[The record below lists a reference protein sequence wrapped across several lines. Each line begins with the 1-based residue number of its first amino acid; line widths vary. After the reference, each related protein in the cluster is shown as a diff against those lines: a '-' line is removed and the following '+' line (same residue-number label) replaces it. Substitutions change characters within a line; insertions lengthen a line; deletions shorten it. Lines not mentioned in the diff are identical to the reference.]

1 MAARV
6 ADGEYRK
13 AFGCPIS
20 LASGWTLEMPKFRLR
35 IRGRLYAGF
44 MALVAVGLVMAVVA
58 VWNLRAVQDQVAKA
72 SAFSDSTA
80 RVLEISTHL
89 QAIQRANLRYIYDAN
104 EPAMREASEREAAA
118 TELLKVGAKGTLS
131 EERRNLYNGL
141 VDDIAKMKALRD
153 NLGDAVN
160 EARTG
165 KATLLPSGDELTVKM
180 GKLVDAARASAD
192 EDTAAL
198 VADLESR
205 LLLVQ
210 IANWRFL
217 ALRDTKGPANFRTN
231 ADRAAQRLAALEKS
245 PQAAELRNVIVP
257 VKTSLGIYKSA
268 FETTSAAMLQADEIY
283 HKNLAP
289 LIVESIGKLKVA
301 ETALKKDYK
310 ESRAS
315 ADAVIDGTMSVQE
328 IAGGLAT
335 LFGLIVAVLIARS
348 IVGPLTSMTR
358 AMGAL
363 AGGNLEIEIPGRGK
377 ADEIGDM
384 AKAIQVFKDNMV
396 DTERLRHEQTELEAR
411 QAESRKADM
420 VRLADQFEQAVGEIV
435 DTVSSASGELETSA
449 GTLTATATRA
459 QDLSTEV
466 ASASQEASANVQA
479 VASATEELS
488 SSVSEIARQVQE
500 SARIASE
507 AVGQASR
514 TNDRVGELSK
524 AAARIGDVVELI
536 STIAGQTNLLA
547 LNATI
552 EAARAGEAGRG
563 FAVVASEVKALAE
576 QTAKAT
582 GEIAQQVSGIQAA
595 TEESVGSIREI
606 SSTIGRLSEISSAV
620 AAAVE
625 EQGAATQEISRN
637 VQQAAHGTQRVST
650 NIGDV
655 QRGAADTGSAS
666 SQVLSAARSLSADS
680 SRLKQEVAKFLNSVH
695 AA

>member
-1 MAARV
+1 
-6 ADGEYRK
+6 
-13 AFGCPIS
+13 
-20 LASGWTLEMPKFRLR
+20 MPKFRLR

-141 VDDIAKMKALRD
+141 VDDISKMKTLRD

-231 ADRAAQRLAALEKS
+231 ADRAAQRLTALEKS
-245 PQAAELRNVIVP
+245 PQAAELRATLAP
-257 VKTSLGIYKSA
+257 VKTQLGIYKSA

-301 ETALKKDYK
+301 EIALKKDYK

-315 ADAVIDGTMSVQE
+315 ADAVLDGTTSVQE

-435 DTVSSASGELETSA
+435 DTVSSASSELEASA
-449 GTLTATATRA
+449 GTLTTTASRA

-500 SARIASE
+500 SARIAIE
-507 AVGQASR
+507 AVGQASK
-514 TNDRVGELSK
+514 TNDRVSELSK

-606 SSTIGRLSEISSAV
+606 SSTIGRLSEISSTV

-655 QRGAADTGSAS
+655 QRGASETGSAS

-680 SRLKQEVAKFLNSVH
+680 NRLKQEVAKFLNSVH

>member
-1 MAARV
+1 
-6 ADGEYRK
+6 
-13 AFGCPIS
+13 
-20 LASGWTLEMPKFRLR
+20 MPSFRLR

-44 MALVAVGLVMAVVA
+44 MALVVVGLVMAVVA
-58 VWNLRAVQDQVAKA
+58 IWNLRSVQDQVAKA

-104 EPAMREASEREAAA
+104 EPAMREASERETAA
-118 TELLKVGAKGTLS
+118 TELLQVGAKGTLS
-131 EERRNLYNGL
+131 EERRKLYNDL
-141 VDDIAKMKALRD
+141 IADIAKMKSLRD

-180 GKLVDAARASAD
+180 NKLVDVARAAVD
-192 EDTAAL
+192 EDTASL

-231 ADRAAQRLAALEKS
+231 VDRASQRLAALEKS
-245 PQAAELRNVIVP
+245 PQATELRATLAP

-283 HKNLAP
+283 HKSLAP
-289 LIVESIGKLKVA
+289 LIADSIAKLKVA

-310 ESRAS
+310 DSRSQAE
-315 ADAVIDGTMSVQE
+315 ATIDGTTSMQE
-328 IAGGLAT
+328 IVGGVAT

-358 AMGAL
+358 AMGLL
-363 AGGNLEIEIPGRGK
+363 AGGDLAVEIPSRGK

-384 AKAIQVFKDNMV
+384 AKAIQVFKDNMI
-396 DTERLRHEQTELEAR
+396 DTERMRHEQTEIEAR
-411 QAESRKADM
+411 QAEDRKKDM

-435 DTVSSASGELETSA
+435 DTVSSASSELEASA
-449 GTLTATATRA
+449 GTLTTTATRA

-466 ASASQEASANVQA
+466 ASASQEATANVQA

-507 AVGQASR
+507 AVGQATK
-514 TNDRVGELSK
+514 TNARVSELSK

-606 SSTIGRLSEISSAV
+606 SGTIERLSEISSTV

-655 QRGAADTGSAS
+655 QRGASDTGSAS
-666 SQVLSAARSLSADS
+666 SQVLSAARSLSSDS
-680 SRLKQEVAKFLNSVH
+680 NRLKQEVAKFLSSVH

>member
-1 MAARV
+1 MA
-6 ADGEYRK
+6 
-13 AFGCPIS
+13 
-20 LASGWTLEMPKFRLR
+20 KFRLR

-58 VWNLRAVQDQVAKA
+58 VWNLQAVQDQVARQ
-72 SAFSDSTA
+72 SALSDSTA

-89 QAIQRANLRYIYDAN
+89 QAIQRANLRYVYDAN
-104 EPAMREASEREAAA
+104 ESAMKEAQEREAAA
-118 TELLKVGAKGTLS
+118 TELLQVAAKGALS
-131 EERRNLYNGL
+131 EERKKLYNGL
-141 VDDIAKMKALRD
+141 IDDIAKMRRLRD
-153 NLGDAVN
+153 NLSDAVN

-165 KATLLPSGDELTVKM
+165 KASLLPGGEELAAKM
-180 GKLVDAARASAD
+180 SKLADTARAAVD

-205 LLLVQ
+205 VLLVR

-217 ALRDTKGPANFRTN
+217 ALRDAQGPANFR
-231 ADRAAQRLAALEKS
+231 ASVDRAAQRLSALEKS
-245 PQAAELRNVIVP
+245 PQATELRATLAP

-283 HKNLAP
+283 HKSLAP
-289 LIVESIGKLKVA
+289 LIVDSIARLKAA
-301 ETALKKDYK
+301 EATLKTDYQD
-310 ESRAS
+310 SRSHAE
-315 ADAVIDGTMSVQE
+315 AVIASTTTVQE
-328 IAGGLAT
+328 VAGGLAI
-335 LFGLIVAVLIARS
+335 LFGGIVAFLIARS
-348 IVGPLTSMTR
+348 IVGPLASMTR
-358 AMGAL
+358 AMGQL
-363 AGGNLEIEIPGRGK
+363 AGGNLAVEIPGRGK

-384 AKAIQVFKDNMV
+384 AKAIQVFKDNMI
-396 DTERLRHEQTELEAR
+396 DTERMRAEQSELEAR
-411 QAESRKADM
+411 QAESRKQDM

-435 DTVSSASGELETSA
+435 NTVSSASNELEASA
-449 GTLTATATRA
+449 GTLTTTASRA

-466 ASASQEASANVQA
+466 ASASQEATANVQA

-488 SSVSEIARQVQE
+488 SSVGEIARQVQE
-500 SARIASE
+500 SARIAGE

-563 FAVVASEVKALAE
+563 FAVVATEVKALAE

-582 GEIAQQVSGIQAA
+582 GEIGQQIANIQAA
-595 TEESVGSIREI
+595 TEQSVGAIREI
-606 SSTIGRLSEISSAV
+606 SGTIERLSEISATV

-625 EQGAATQEISRN
+625 EQGAATREISRN
-637 VQQAAHGTQRVST
+637 VQQAAQGTQRVST

-655 QRGAADTGSAS
+655 QRGASETGSAS

-680 SRLKQEVAKFLNSVH
+680 NRLKIEVERFLETVH

>member
-1 MAARV
+1 
-6 ADGEYRK
+6 
-13 AFGCPIS
+13 
-20 LASGWTLEMPKFRLR
+20 MPKFRLR

-58 VWNLRAVQDQVAKA
+58 IWNLRSVQEQVAKA

-104 EPAMREASEREAAA
+104 ESAMKEAAERETAA
-118 TELLKVGAKGTLS
+118 TELLQVGAKGTGS
-131 EERRNLYNGL
+131 EERRKLYSDL
-141 VDDIAKMKALRD
+141 IADIAKMRSLRD

-165 KATLLPSGDELTVKM
+165 KATLLPSGDELTVKT
-180 GKLVDAARASAD
+180 GKLVDMARAAVD

-205 LLLVQ
+205 LLVVQ

-231 ADRAAQRLAALEKS
+231 VDRAMQRLSALEKS
-245 PQAAELRNVIVP
+245 PQASELRTTLAP

-289 LIVESIGKLKVA
+289 LIVDSIGKLRAA
-301 ETALKKDYK
+301 ETTLKKDYK
-310 ESRAS
+310 ESR
-315 ADAVIDGTMSVQE
+315 DQTEAVISGTTTVQE
-328 IAGGLAT
+328 TAGGIAI
-335 LFGLIVAVLIARS
+335 LFGLIVAFLTARS
-348 IVGPLTSMTR
+348 LVGPLTSMTR
-358 AMGAL
+358 AMGLL
-363 AGGNLEIEIPGRGK
+363 AGGNLEVEIPGRGN

-396 DTERLRHEQTELEAR
+396 ETERLRAEQVAVEAR
-411 QAESRKADM
+411 QAESRKKDM

-435 DTVSSASGELETSA
+435 DTVSSASSELEASA
-449 GTLTATATRA
+449 GTLTATASRA
-459 QDLSTEV
+459 QDRSTEV
-466 ASASQEASANVQA
+466 ASASQEATANVQA

-500 SARIASE
+500 SARIATE

-514 TNDRVGELSK
+514 TNARVGELSK

-536 STIAGQTNLLA
+536 TTIAGQTNLLA

-552 EAARAGEAGRG
+552 EAARAGDAGRG
-563 FAVVASEVKALAE
+563 FAVVASEVKALAQ

-582 GEIAQQVSGIQAA
+582 DEIAQQVSGIQAA

-606 SSTIGRLSEISSAV
+606 SGTIERLSEISSTV

-625 EQGAATQEISRN
+625 QQGAATREISRN

-650 NIGDV
+650 NIGEV
-655 QRGAADTGSAS
+655 QRGASETGSAS
-666 SQVLSAARSLSADS
+666 SQVLSAARSLSSDS
-680 SRLKQEVAKFLNSVH
+680 NRLKQEVAKFLSSVH

>member
-1 MAARV
+1 
-6 ADGEYRK
+6 
-13 AFGCPIS
+13 
-20 LASGWTLEMPKFRLR
+20 MPKFRLR

-58 VWNLRAVQDQVAKA
+58 IWNLRSVQEQVAKA

-104 EPAMREASEREAAA
+104 ESAMKEAAERETAA
-118 TELLKVGAKGTLS
+118 TELLQVGAKGTGS
-131 EERRNLYNGL
+131 EERRKLYSDL
-141 VDDIAKMKALRD
+141 IADIAKMRSLRD

-165 KATLLPSGDELTVKM
+165 KATLLPSGDELTVKTS
-180 GKLVDAARASAD
+180 KLVDMARAAVD

-205 LLLVQ
+205 LLVVQ

-231 ADRAAQRLAALEKS
+231 VDRAMQRLSALEKS
-245 PQAAELRNVIVP
+245 PQASELRTTLAP

-289 LIVESIGKLKVA
+289 LIVDSIGKLRAA
-301 ETALKKDYK
+301 ETTLKKDYK
-310 ESRAS
+310 ESR
-315 ADAVIDGTMSVQE
+315 DQTEAVISGTTTVQE
-328 IAGGLAT
+328 TAGGIAI
-335 LFGLIVAVLIARS
+335 LFGLIVAFLTARS
-348 IVGPLTSMTR
+348 LVGPLTSMTR
-358 AMGAL
+358 AMGLL
-363 AGGNLEIEIPGRGK
+363 AGGNLEVEIPGRGN

-396 DTERLRHEQTELEAR
+396 ETERLRAEQVAVEAR
-411 QAESRKADM
+411 QAESRKKDM

-435 DTVSSASGELETSA
+435 DTVSSASSELEASA
-449 GTLTATATRA
+449 GTLTATASRA
-459 QDLSTEV
+459 QNRSTEV
-466 ASASQEASANVQA
+466 ASASQEATANVQA

-500 SARIASE
+500 SARIATE

-514 TNDRVGELSK
+514 TNARVGELSK

-536 STIAGQTNLLA
+536 TTIAGQTNLLA

-552 EAARAGEAGRG
+552 EAARAGDAGRG
-563 FAVVASEVKALAE
+563 FAVVASEVKALAQ

-582 GEIAQQVSGIQAA
+582 DEIAQQVSGIQAA

-606 SSTIGRLSEISSAV
+606 SGTIERLSEISSTV
-620 AAAVE
+620 AAAVVQ
-625 EQGAATQEISRN
+625 QGAATREISRN

-650 NIGDV
+650 NIGEV
-655 QRGAADTGSAS
+655 QRGASETGSAS
-666 SQVLSAARSLSADS
+666 SQVLSAARSLSSDS
-680 SRLKQEVAKFLNSVH
+680 NRLKQEVAKFLSSVH

>member
-1 MAARV
+1 
-6 ADGEYRK
+6 
-13 AFGCPIS
+13 
-20 LASGWTLEMPKFRLR
+20 MPNFRLR

-58 VWNLRAVQDQVAKA
+58 VWNLREVQDQVGRQ
-72 SAFSDSTA
+72 SALSDSTA

-89 QAIQRANLRYIYDAN
+89 QAIQRANLRYIYDAS
-104 EPAMREASEREAAA
+104 EPAMKEAAERETAA
-118 TELLKVGAKGTLS
+118 TELLQVGAKGTAS
-131 EERRNLYNGL
+131 EERRKLYNEL
-141 VDDIAKMKALRD
+141 IADIAKMKGLRD

-180 GKLVDAARASAD
+180 NKLVDVARAAVD
-192 EDTAAL
+192 EDTGAL

-217 ALRDTKGPANFRTN
+217 ALRDVKGPANFRTN
-231 ADRAAQRLAALEKS
+231 VDRASQRLSALEKS
-245 PQAAELRNVIVP
+245 PQATELRTTLAP

-289 LIVESIGKLKVA
+289 LIVDSIAKLKVA
-301 ETALKKDYK
+301 EATLKKDYK
-310 ESRAS
+310 ESRNTAE
-315 ADAVIDGTMSVQE
+315 AVIDGTTTVQE
-328 IAGGLAT
+328 IAGGLAI
-335 LFGLIVAVLIARS
+335 LFGLIVAFLIARS

-358 AMGAL
+358 AMALL
-363 AGGNLEIEIPGRGK
+363 AGGNLEVEIPGRGK

-384 AKAIQVFKDNMV
+384 AKAIEVFKTNMI
-396 DTERLRHEQTELEAR
+396 DTERLRNEQSEIEAR
-411 QAESRKADM
+411 QAESRKSDM

-435 DTVSSASGELETSA
+435 DTVSSASNELEASA

-466 ASASQEASANVQA
+466 ASASQEATANVQA

-488 SSVSEIARQVQE
+488 SSVTEIARQVQE

-507 AVGQASR
+507 AVGQATK
-514 TNDRVGELSK
+514 TNERVSELSK

-563 FAVVASEVKALAE
+563 FAVVATEVKALAE

-606 SSTIGRLSEISSAV
+606 SGTIERLSEISSAI

-637 VQQAAHGTQRVST
+637 VQQAAHGTRRVST

-655 QRGAADTGSAS
+655 QRGASETGSAS
-666 SQVLSAARSLSADS
+666 SQVLSAARLLSADS
-680 SRLKQEVAKFLNSVH
+680 SRLKQEVARFLSSVH

>member
-1 MAARV
+1 
-6 ADGEYRK
+6 
-13 AFGCPIS
+13 
-20 LASGWTLEMPKFRLR
+20 MPNFRLR

-58 VWNLRAVQDQVAKA
+58 VWNLKAVQDQVTRQ
-72 SAFSDSTA
+72 SALSDSTA

-89 QAIQRANLRYIYDAN
+89 QAIQRANLRYVYDAN
-104 EPAMREASEREAAA
+104 EAAMREAAEREAAA
-118 TELLKVGAKGTLS
+118 TELLQVGAKTTQS
-131 EERRNLYNGL
+131 AERQKLYNDL
-141 VDDIAKMKALRD
+141 IDDIAKMRRLRD

-165 KATLLPSGDELTVKM
+165 KATLLPSGEDLTAKM
-180 GKLVDAARASAD
+180 AKLVDTARAAVD

-198 VADLESR
+198 VTDLETR
-205 LLLVQ
+205 ILLVR

-217 ALRDTKGPANFRTN
+217 ALRDTQGPANFR
-231 ADRAAQRLAALEKS
+231 ASVDRAAQRLAGIEKS
-245 PQAAELRNVIVP
+245 PQANELRATLAP
-257 VKTSLGIYKSA
+257 VRTSLGIYKSA

-289 LIVESIGKLKVA
+289 LIVDSIAKLKVVEA
-301 ETALKKDYK
+301 ALKKEHKD
-310 ESRAS
+310 SRA
-315 ADAVIDGTMSVQE
+315 AAEAVIEGTTTIQQ
-328 IAGGLAT
+328 IAGGLAI
-335 LFGLIVAVLIARS
+335 LFGVIVAFLIARS

-358 AMGAL
+358 AMGLL
-363 AGGNLEIEIPGRGK
+363 AGGNLEVEIPGRGK

-384 AKAIQVFKDNMV
+384 AKAIEVFKTNMI
-396 DTERLRHEQTELEAR
+396 DTERMRAEQSEVEAR

-435 DTVSSASGELETSA
+435 NTVSSASHQLEASA
-449 GTLTATATRA
+449 GTLTSTATRA

-466 ASASQEASANVQA
+466 ASASQEATANVQA

-500 SARIASE
+500 SARIASD

-514 TNDRVGELSK
+514 TNERVGELSK

-552 EAARAGEAGRG
+552 EAARAGDAGRG

-606 SSTIGRLSEISSAV
+606 SGTIARLSEISSTV

-655 QRGAADTGSAS
+655 QRGASETGSAS
-666 SQVLSAARSLSADS
+666 SQVLSAARSLSSDS
-680 SRLKQEVAKFLNSVH
+680 NRLKQEVARFLNSVH

>member
-1 MAARV
+1 
-6 ADGEYRK
+6 
-13 AFGCPIS
+13 
-20 LASGWTLEMPKFRLR
+20 MPKFRLR

-58 VWNLRAVQDQVAKA
+58 VWNLRAVQEQVAKL

-104 EPAMREASEREAAA
+104 EPAMKEASEREAAA
-118 TELLKVGAKGTLS
+118 TELLKVGAKGTAS
-131 EERRNLYNGL
+131 EERRKLYNDL
-141 VDDIAKMKALRD
+141 VDDIAKMRSLRD

-180 GKLVDAARASAD
+180 GKLVDVARAAVD

-231 ADRAAQRLAALEKS
+231 VDRAMQRLTALEKS
-245 PQAAELRNVIVP
+245 PQATELRATLTP

-310 ESRAS
+310 DSRNLAE
-315 ADAVIDGTMSVQE
+315 AVIEGTTSVQA

-335 LFGLIVAVLIARS
+335 LFGLIVAFLIARS
-348 IVGPLTSMTR
+348 IVGPLTAMTR
-358 AMGAL
+358 AMGLL
-363 AGGNLEIEIPGRGK
+363 AGGNLEVEIPGRGK

-384 AKAIQVFKDNMV
+384 AKAIVVFKDNMI
-396 DTERLRHEQTELEAR
+396 DTERLRNEQVEVEAR
-411 QAESRKADM
+411 QAESRKKDM

-435 DTVSSASGELETSA
+435 NTVSSASGELEASA

-466 ASASQEASANVQA
+466 ASASQEATANVQA

-500 SARIASE
+500 SARIAGE
-507 AVGQASR
+507 AVGQASK
-514 TNDRVGELSK
+514 TNARVSELSK

-606 SSTIGRLSEISSAV
+606 SGTIERLSEISSTV

-625 EQGAATQEISRN
+625 QQGAATQEISRN

-655 QRGAADTGSAS
+655 QRGASETGSAS

-680 SRLKQEVAKFLNSVH
+680 NRLKQEVAKFLSSVH

>member
-1 MAARV
+1 
-6 ADGEYRK
+6 
-13 AFGCPIS
+13 
-20 LASGWTLEMPKFRLR
+20 MPSFRLR

-44 MALVAVGLVMAVVA
+44 VALVVVGLVMAVVA
-58 VWNLRAVQDQVAKA
+58 IWNLRTVQDQVAKA
-72 SAFSDSTA
+72 STFSDSSA

-89 QAIQRANLRYIYDAN
+89 QAIQRANLRYVYDAN
-104 EPAMREASEREAAA
+104 ESAMREASERETAA
-118 TELLKVGAKGTLS
+118 TELLQIGAKGTLS
-131 EERRNLYNGL
+131 EERRKLYNEL
-141 VDDIAKMKALRD
+141 IADIAQMRALRD

-165 KATLLPSGDELTVKM
+165 KATLLPSGDDLTVKM
-180 GKLVDAARASAD
+180 NKLVDVARAAVD
-192 EDTAAL
+192 EDTASL

-205 LLLVQ
+205 LLYVQ
-210 IANWRFL
+210 ISGWRFL
-217 ALRDTKGPANFRTN
+217 ALRDTKGPATFRTN
-231 ADRAAQRLAALEKS
+231 VDRAMQRLSALEKS
-245 PQAAELRNVIVP
+245 PQATELRATLAP
-257 VKTSLGIYKSA
+257 VKTALGIYKSA
-268 FETTSAAMLQADEIY
+268 FETTSAAMLQADEVY
-283 HKNLAP
+283 HKSLAP
-289 LIVESIGKLKVA
+289 LIVDSIAKLKA
-301 ETALKKDYK
+301 TEATLKKDYK
-310 ESRAS
+310 DSRGQAE
-315 ADAVIDGTMSVQE
+315 AAIDGTISMQE
-328 IAGGLAT
+328 IVGGVAT
-335 LFGLIVAVLIARS
+335 LFGLIVAFLIARS
-348 IVGPLTSMTR
+348 IVAPLTAMTR
-358 AMGAL
+358 AMGLL
-363 AGGNLEIEIPGRGK
+363 AGGDLAVEIPSRGK
-377 ADEIGDM
+377 KDEIGDM
-384 AKAIQVFKDNMV
+384 AKAIQVFKDNMI
-396 DTERLRHEQTELEAR
+396 DTERMRHEQTEIEAR
-411 QAESRKADM
+411 RAEDRKKDM

-435 DTVSSASGELETSA
+435 DTVSSASGELEASA

-466 ASASQEASANVQA
+466 ASASHEASANVQA
-479 VASATEELS
+479 VASATEQLS

-500 SARIASE
+500 SARIAGE

-514 TNDRVGELSK
+514 TNARVGELSK

-563 FAVVASEVKALAE
+563 FAVVATEVKALAE

-595 TEESVGSIREI
+595 TEESVGSIKEI
-606 SSTIGRLSEISSAV
+606 SETIERLSEISSTV

-625 EQGAATQEISRN
+625 QQGAATQEISRN

-655 QRGAADTGSAS
+655 QRGASDTGSAS

-680 SRLKQEVAKFLNSVH
+680 NRLKQEVAKFLSSVH

>member
-1 MAARV
+1 
-6 ADGEYRK
+6 
-13 AFGCPIS
+13 
-20 LASGWTLEMPKFRLR
+20 MPRFRLR

-44 MALVAVGLVMAVVA
+44 MALVVVGLVMAVVA
-58 VWNLRAVQDQVAKA
+58 IWNLRSVQDQVAKA

-104 EPAMREASEREAAA
+104 ESAMREASEREAAA
-118 TELLKVGAKGTLS
+118 TELLQVGAKGTLS
-131 EERRNLYNGL
+131 EERRKLYNDL
-141 VDDIAKMKALRD
+141 IADIAKMKTLRD

-180 GKLVDAARASAD
+180 TKLSDAARATVD
-192 EDTAAL
+192 EDTASL

-217 ALRDTKGPANFRTN
+217 ALRDTKGPANFRIN
-231 ADRAAQRLAALEKS
+231 ADRAAQRLTALEKS
-245 PQAAELRNVIVP
+245 PQAAELRNALAP

-283 HKNLAP
+283 HKSLAP

-310 ESRAS
+310 DSRSQAE
-315 ADAVIDGTMSVQE
+315 AVIDGTTSVQE
-328 IAGGLAT
+328 IAGGVAT
-335 LFGLIVAVLIARS
+335 LFGLLVAFLIARS
-348 IVGPLTSMTR
+348 IVGPLTAMTR
-358 AMGAL
+358 AMGQL
-363 AGGNLEIEIPGRGK
+363 AGGDLAVEIPSRGK
-377 ADEIGDM
+377 KDEIGDM
-384 AKAIQVFKDNMV
+384 AKAIEVFKTSMI
-396 DTERLRHEQTELEAR
+396 DTERMRHEQTEIEAR
-411 QAESRKADM
+411 RAEDRKTDM

-435 DTVSSASGELETSA
+435 DTVSSASGELEASA

-459 QDLSTEV
+459 QDLSSEV

-479 VASATEELS
+479 VASATEQLS

-507 AVGQASR
+507 AVGQATR
-514 TNDRVGELSK
+514 TNARVGELSK

-563 FAVVASEVKALAE
+563 FAVVATEVKALAE

-606 SSTIGRLSEISSAV
+606 SGTIERLSEISSAV

-637 VQQAAHGTQRVST
+637 VQQAAHGTRRVST

-655 QRGAADTGSAS
+655 QRGASETGSAS
-666 SQVLSAARSLSADS
+666 SQVLSAARSLSSDS
-680 SRLKQEVAKFLNSVH
+680 SRLKHEVSKFLESVH

>member
-1 MAARV
+1 
-6 ADGEYRK
+6 
-13 AFGCPIS
+13 
-20 LASGWTLEMPKFRLR
+20 MPNFRLR

-58 VWNLRAVQDQVAKA
+58 IWNLRSVQDQVAKA

-80 RVLEISTHL
+80 RVLEVSTHL
-89 QAIQRANLRYIYDAN
+89 QAIQRANLRYIYDAS
-104 EPAMREASEREAAA
+104 EPAMKEAAERETAA
-118 TELLKVGAKGTLS
+118 TELLKVGAQGTLS
-131 EERRNLYNGL
+131 EERRKLYNDL
-141 VDDIAKMKALRD
+141 IADIAKMRSLRD

-180 GKLVDAARASAD
+180 GKLVDVARAAVD
-192 EDTAAL
+192 EDAGAL

-217 ALRDTKGPANFRTN
+217 ALRDSKGPANFRTN
-231 ADRAAQRLAALEKS
+231 VDRASQRLSALEKS
-245 PQAAELRNVIVP
+245 PQAAELRTTLAP

-283 HKNLAP
+283 HKSLAP
-289 LIVESIGKLKVA
+289 LIVDSIAKLKVA

-310 ESRAS
+310 ESRSQAE
-315 ADAVIDGTMSVQE
+315 AVIDGTTTVQA
-328 IAGGLAT
+328 IAGCLAT
-335 LFGLIVAVLIARS
+335 LFGLIVAFLIARS

-358 AMGAL
+358 AMGLL
-363 AGGNLEIEIPGRGK
+363 AGGNLEVEIPGRGK

-384 AKAIQVFKDNMV
+384 AKAIEVFKTNMI
-396 DTERLRHEQTELEAR
+396 DTERLRTEQTETEAR

-435 DTVSSASGELETSA
+435 DTVSSASNELEASA

-459 QDLSTEV
+459 QNLSTEV
-466 ASASQEASANVQA
+466 ASASQEATANVQA
-479 VASATEELS
+479 VASATEQLS
-488 SSVSEIARQVQE
+488 SSVTEIARQVQE
-500 SARIASE
+500 SARIANE

-514 TNDRVGELSK
+514 TNERVGELSK

-582 GEIAQQVSGIQAA
+582 GEIGQQISSIQAA
-595 TEESVGSIREI
+595 TEQSVGSIREI
-606 SSTIGRLSEISSAV
+606 SGTIERLSEISSAV

-625 EQGAATQEISRN
+625 EQGAATQDISRN

-655 QRGAADTGSAS
+655 QRGASETGSAS
-666 SQVLSAARSLSADS
+666 SQVLSAARSLSSDS
-680 SRLKQEVAKFLNSVH
+680 NRLKQEVAKFLNSVH

>member
-1 MAARV
+1 M
-6 ADGEYRK
+6 G
-13 AFGCPIS
+13 
-20 LASGWTLEMPKFRLR
+20 MPNFRLR

-58 VWNLRAVQDQVAKA
+58 IWNLRSVQDQVAKA

-80 RVLEISTHL
+80 RVLEVSTHL
-89 QAIQRANLRYIYDAN
+89 QAIQRANLRYIYDAS
-104 EPAMREASEREAAA
+104 EPAMKEAAERETAA
-118 TELLKVGAKGTLS
+118 TELLKVGAQGTLS
-131 EERRNLYNGL
+131 EERRKLYNDL
-141 VDDIAKMKALRD
+141 IADIAKMRSLRD

-180 GKLVDAARASAD
+180 GKLVDVARAAVD
-192 EDTAAL
+192 EDTGAL

-217 ALRDTKGPANFRTN
+217 ALRDSKGPANFRTN
-231 ADRAAQRLAALEKS
+231 VDRASQRLSALEKS
-245 PQAAELRNVIVP
+245 PQAAELRTTLAP

-283 HKNLAP
+283 HKSLAP
-289 LIVESIGKLKVA
+289 LIVDSIAKLKVA

-310 ESRAS
+310 ESRSQAE
-315 ADAVIDGTMSVQE
+315 AVIDGTTTVQA
-328 IAGGLAT
+328 IAGCLAT
-335 LFGLIVAVLIARS
+335 LFGLIVAFLIARS

-358 AMGAL
+358 AMGLL
-363 AGGNLEIEIPGRGK
+363 AGGNLEVEIPGRGK

-384 AKAIQVFKDNMV
+384 AKAIEVFKTNMI
-396 DTERLRHEQTELEAR
+396 DTERLRTEQTETEAR

-435 DTVSSASGELETSA
+435 DTVSSASNELEASA

-459 QDLSTEV
+459 QNLSTEV
-466 ASASQEASANVQA
+466 ASASQEATANVQA
-479 VASATEELS
+479 VASATEQLS
-488 SSVSEIARQVQE
+488 SSVTEIARQVQE
-500 SARIASE
+500 SARIANE

-514 TNDRVGELSK
+514 TNERVGELSK

-582 GEIAQQVSGIQAA
+582 GEIGQQISSIQAA
-595 TEESVGSIREI
+595 TEQSVGSIREI
-606 SSTIGRLSEISSAV
+606 SGTIERLSEISSAV

-625 EQGAATQEISRN
+625 EQGAATQDISRN

-655 QRGAADTGSAS
+655 QRGASETGSAS
-666 SQVLSAARSLSADS
+666 SQVLSAARSLSSDS
-680 SRLKQEVAKFLNSVH
+680 NRLKQEVAKFLNSVH

>member
-1 MAARV
+1 M
-6 ADGEYRK
+6 
-13 AFGCPIS
+13 PS
-20 LASGWTLEMPKFRLR
+20 LRFR

-44 MALVAVGLVMAVVA
+44 SVLVVVGLIMAAVA
-58 VWNLRAVQDQVAKA
+58 VWNLWAVQAQMARL
-72 SAFSDSTA
+72 STLSDNTA
-80 RVLEISTHL
+80 RVQEISIQL
-89 QAIQRANLRYIYDAN
+89 QALRRANLRYIYDAN
-104 EPAMREASEREAAA
+104 EPAFKEAAEREVA
-118 TELLKVGAKGTLS
+118 TVELLKAAAKSTIS
-131 EERRNLYNGL
+131 DERLKIYNGL
-141 VDDIAKMKALRD
+141 VGDLEKMKSLRERM
-153 NLGDAVN
+153 GAAVN
-160 EARTG
+160 ETTKG
-165 KATLLPSGDELTVKM
+165 KAVLLAGGDELTANT
-180 GKLVDAARASAD
+180 GKLVEAARAT
-192 EDTAAL
+192 EDTSVTAP
-198 VADLESR
+198 VADLESKI
-205 LLLVQ
+205 LLVRV
-210 IANWRFL
+210 ANWRFL
-217 ALRDTKGPANFRTN
+217 AVRDAKGPATFRTN
-231 ADRAAQRLAALEKS
+231 VDRAQQALKALEGAGLPDEVKAAFGPIKS
-245 PQAAELRNVIVP
+245 
-257 VKTSLGIYKSA
+257 SLSTYKGA
-268 FETTSAAMLQADEIY
+268 FETTSAAILQADEIY
-283 HKNLAP
+283 RNYIAT
-289 LIVESIGKLKVA
+289 LISESVDRLKVA
-301 ETALKKDYK
+301 ETGLKADYQK
-310 ESRAS
+310 SRAA
-315 ADAVIDGTMSVQE
+315 ADGVIANTTWIQE
-328 IAGGLAT
+328 VAGGLAV
-335 LFGLIVAVLIARS
+335 LFGVVVAFLIGRS

-363 AGGNLEIEIPGRGK
+363 AGGDLKIEIPGRGNR
-377 ADEIGDM
+377 DEIGDM
-384 AKAIQVFKDNMV
+384 AKAIQVFKESMV
-396 DTERLRHEQTELEAR
+396 ETERLRHEQVEVEAR

-420 VRLADQFEQAVGEIV
+420 RNLANQFERAVGEIV
-435 DTVSSASGELETSA
+435 DTVSSASNELEVSA
-449 GTLTATATRA
+449 GTLTTTATRA

-466 ASASQEASANVQA
+466 ASASQEASSNVQA

-507 AVGQASR
+507 AVGQATK
-514 TNDRVGELSK
+514 TNARVSELSK

-606 SSTIGRLSEISSAV
+606 SGTIERLSEISSTV

-655 QRGAADTGSAS
+655 QRGASDTGSAS
-666 SQVLSAARSLSADS
+666 SQVLSAARSLSSDS
-680 SRLKQEVAKFLNSVH
+680 NRLKQEVAKFLSSVH

>member
-1 MAARV
+1 
-6 ADGEYRK
+6 
-13 AFGCPIS
+13 
-20 LASGWTLEMPKFRLR
+20 MPSFRLQ

-44 MALVAVGLVMAVVA
+44 MALVLVGLVMAVVA
-58 VWNLRAVQDQVAKA
+58 IWSLRSVQDQVAKQ
-72 SAFSDSTA
+72 SALSDSTA

-104 EPAMREASEREAAA
+104 ESAMKEASERETAA
-118 TELLKVGAKGTLS
+118 TELLQIGAKGTMS
-131 EERRNLYNGL
+131 EERRRLYNDL
-141 VDDIAKMKALRD
+141 IADIAKMRSLRD

-165 KATLLPSGDELTVKM
+165 KATLLPSGDELTAKIA
-180 GKLVDAARASAD
+180 KLVDVARAAVD

-205 LLLVQ
+205 LLFVQ

-231 ADRAAQRLAALEKS
+231 VDRAMQRLSALEKS
-245 PQAAELRNVIVP
+245 PQATELRATLAP

-283 HKNLAP
+283 HKSLAP
-289 LIVESIGKLKVA
+289 LIVDSIAKLKVA
-301 ETALKKDYK
+301 ETTLKKDYK
-310 ESRAS
+310 NSRNQAE
-315 ADAVIDGTMSVQE
+315 AAIDGTTSVQE

-335 LFGLIVAVLIARS
+335 LFGLIVAFLIARS
-348 IVGPLTSMTR
+348 IVGPLTAMTR
-358 AMGAL
+358 AMGRL
-363 AGGNLEIEIPGRGK
+363 AGGDLAVEIPGRGK

-384 AKAIQVFKDNMV
+384 AKAIEVFKTSMI
-396 DTERLRHEQTELEAR
+396 DTERLRQEQTETEAR
-411 QAESRKADM
+411 QAEDRKKDM
-420 VRLADQFEQAVGEIV
+420 VLLADRFEQAVGEIV
-435 DTVSSASGELETSA
+435 DTVSSASSELEASA

-466 ASASQEASANVQA
+466 ASASQEATTNVQA

-488 SSVSEIARQVQE
+488 SSVNEIARQVQE

-507 AVGQASR
+507 AVGQASK
-514 TNDRVGELSK
+514 TNARVGELSK

-563 FAVVASEVKALAE
+563 FAVVATEVKALAE

-606 SSTIGRLSEISSAV
+606 SGTIERLSEISSTV

-625 EQGAATQEISRN
+625 QQGAATQEISRN
-637 VQQAAHGTQRVST
+637 VQQAAQGTRRVST
-650 NIGDV
+650 NIEDV
-655 QRGAADTGSAS
+655 QRGASETGSAS
-666 SQVLSAARSLSADS
+666 AQVLSAARSLSSDS
-680 SRLKQEVAKFLNSVH
+680 NRLKQEVAKFLDSVH